1 MFLLQLRA
9 TDGSRPHH
17 LSKGAQHL
25 CIDSIGL
32 GHYPSRSYCRTRL
45 ACTKLTFSSAP
56 TSACTNARSVSSTR
70 FTNHLHWPFELFNP
84 LDQLSMTNALISKT
98 TFLIPNCPVQI
109 RLGHIN
115 SQIDKLLFHVIKVL
129 LLLRCELARP

>member
-32 GHYPSRSYCRTRL
+32 GHYPSRSRILPYPVGLYQTDFQL
-45 ACTKLTFSSAP
+45 
-56 TSACTNARSVSSTR
+56 CTNQRLHQRAFVSSTR

-84 LDQLSMTNALISKT
+84 LDQLSMTNALIGET

-109 RLGHIN
+109 RL
-115 SQIDKLLFHVIKVL
+115 
-129 LLLRCELARP
+129 